1 MDMVTIITEL
11 GLPIA
16 MLGGF
21 CWYIVQRTAFL
32 EKTLVS
38 EMKEDFS
45 RMEQIVIKL
54 IGQIKLA
61 QLDTKEI
68 KGYLMGIQDILTK
81 YNFKE
86 KDKD

>member
-1 MDMVTIITEL
+1 
-11 GLPIA
+11 
-16 MLGGF
+16 
-21 CWYIVQRTAFL
+21 
-32 EKTLVS
+32 
-38 EMKEDFS
+38 MKEDFS

-81 YNFKE
+81 YNIKQ
-86 KDKD
+86 KD